1 MIIIMTVCTLLVIG
15 FIINGLATF
24 IGSTFL
30 CSFLDQNLI
39 LLLVALFAINTTTA
53 SVILTKMREI
63 ADKHPEVDFKTT
75 RNQMKASSLEQVILI
90 IIAILTGILKTSPW
104 LLEHVPHLHFFLNS
118 ILVGV
123 FAYAI
128 HILYDTAKGVY
139 VILDHGH

>member
-1 MIIIMTVCTLLVIG
+1 MTACTLLVIG
-15 FIINGLATF
+15 FVVNGLATL

-30 CSFLDQNLI
+30 CSFLDENLI

-63 ADKHPEVDFKTT
+63 ADRHPDVDFQTT
-75 RNQMKASSLEQVILI
+75 RSQMKVSSFEQVLLI
-90 IIAILTGILKTSPW
+90 IFAIVIGILKTSPW
-104 LLEHVPHLHFFLNS
+104 MTAHIPHVNFVLNS
-118 ILVGV
+118 ILIGV

-128 HILYDTAKGVY
+128 HILYDTARGVY